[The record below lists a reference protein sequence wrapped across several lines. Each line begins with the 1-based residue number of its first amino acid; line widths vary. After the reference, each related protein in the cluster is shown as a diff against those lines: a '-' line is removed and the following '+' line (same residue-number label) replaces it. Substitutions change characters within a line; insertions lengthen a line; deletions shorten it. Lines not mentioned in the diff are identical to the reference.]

1 MCSQAQRPLE
11 EINCYSRSEGGAGS
25 SATGKMN
32 GREHIFWE
40 TMVNKKKRRR
50 LKEVMVC
57 RHLIRGPTFY
67 YFEVL
72 HMQWEFKSG
81 RKRR

>member
-11 EINCYSRSEGGAGS
+11 EINCYSRSEGGTGS

-32 GREHIFWE
+32 GREHIRE
-40 TMVNKKKRRR
+40 MMVNKKRRR

-57 RHLIRGPTFY
+57 RYLIRGPTSYYF